1 MRIYLSPSDQYANP
15 VAAPVGG
22 SELDWA
28 RKAADQAAA
37 LLRTIPGV
45 EVKVGADWT
54 PRLDEY
60 ARRVEDS
67 NAWGADLHVCFHSNA
82 GQGGTMVCTY
92 PGADSRR
99 LGAAILR
106 EVAPLTPSAD
116 PGLVDRDDLYE
127 LNGTDAVA
135 VLIELD
141 RHDTPDGA
149 AVIKRLVEDGT
160 YAAAV
165 VRGICSY
172 AGLPAPTTAAAG
184 GAPTGGMMTPSQLV
198 ELLKG
203 VTYGAQG
210 TMVARIERTFQAAES
225 WLKGGSNDARL
236 AKIEADLAAIKAKVG
251 A

>member
-37 LLRTIPGV
+37 LLRAVPGV

-67 NAWGADLHVCFHSNA
+67 NAWGADLHVCWHSNA

-92 PGADSRR
+92 PSADSHR
-99 LGAAILR
+99 LGQAILR
-106 EVAPLTPSAD
+106 EVAPLTPGAD
-116 PGLVDRDDLYE
+116 PGLVDRSDLYE
-127 LNGTDAVA
+127 LNGTNAVA
-135 VLIELD
+135 VLIEVD
-141 RHDTPDGA
+141 RHDTSGGA
-149 AVIKRLVEDGT
+149 LVIKRVVEDGT

-172 AGLPAPTTAAAG
+172 AGLPAPTTSTT
-184 GAPTGGMMTPSQLV
+184 PNTGGTMTPAQLV

-210 TMVARIERTFQAAES
+210 SMVARIERTFQAAES

-236 AKIEADLAAIKAKVG
+236 AKMEADLAAIKAELG